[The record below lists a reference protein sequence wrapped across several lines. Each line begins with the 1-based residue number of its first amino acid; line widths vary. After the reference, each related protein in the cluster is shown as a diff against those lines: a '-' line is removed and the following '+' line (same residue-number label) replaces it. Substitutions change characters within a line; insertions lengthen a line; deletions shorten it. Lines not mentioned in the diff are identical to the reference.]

1 MIFFLDDSHDMDIPA
16 GKLLVGLLK
25 PFNLSEVNISG
36 DDNQA
41 VIWTNAVIYKFS
53 LEKRHLNMVS
63 AKWRPFCLDLS
74 DLHGFKANTPC
85 VYWQYSGRFG
95 L

>member
-25 PFNLSEVNISG
+25 SFNLSEVNISG

-41 VIWTNAVIYKFS
+41 VIWTNAVI
-53 LEKRHLNMVS
+53 
-63 AKWRPFCLDLS
+63 LS
-74 DLHGFKANTPC
+74 ID
-85 VYWQYSGRFG
+85 S
-95 L
+95 